1 MELSVKRLRIHYSKT
16 GFIRFTSNL
25 DVQHIWERTLRRAG
39 IAVAYSQGFHP
50 QAKIQQASPLPLGFE
65 STAEI
70 VDIWISPTSDLQINA
85 DHLNQYLPDGFHVS
99 HVGYAAISERS
110 LQSRLFSS
118 SYDIYFTNHKT
129 RQDLE
134 DLCQQVINASTI
146 LFTRHNGKQYDLKP
160 LILNLVIQEDD
171 IKGSFLSITLSSQ
184 INSTGRPD
192 HFLQSFHI
200 DPALTHIFRTDI
212 RFMDDE

>member
-1 MELSVKRLRIHYSKT
+1 METSAKRLRIHYSKI

-25 DVQHIWERTLRRAG
+25 DVQRIWERTLRRAG
-39 IAVAYSQGFHP
+39 IHITYSQGFHP

-65 STAEI
+65 SIAEI
-70 VDIWISPTSDLQINA
+70 VDIWISPTSDLQITA
-85 DHLNQYLPDGFHVS
+85 DLLNQYLPDGFHVS

-118 SYDIYFTNHKT
+118 SYDIYLTNQKT

-134 DLCQQVINASTI
+134 NLCQQVINASTI

-160 LILNLVIQEDD
+160 LISLLEIHEDIQKCDY
-171 IKGSFLSITLSSQ
+171 LSMTLSSQ
-184 INSTGRPD
+184 NNSTGRPD
-192 HFLQSFHI
+192 HLLQYFQI
-200 DPALTHIFRTDI
+200 DPALTRIIRTNIDFI
-212 RFMDDE
+212 NDD